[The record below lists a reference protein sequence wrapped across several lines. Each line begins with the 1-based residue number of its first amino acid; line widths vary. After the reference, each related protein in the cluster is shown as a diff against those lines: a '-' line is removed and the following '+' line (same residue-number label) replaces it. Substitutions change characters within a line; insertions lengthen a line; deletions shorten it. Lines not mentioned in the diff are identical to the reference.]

1 LFFDWQIR
9 SHAQKHFIAEAK
21 VTLIRSPTLLMLT
34 LTPTQGKDMKFYA
47 RKFEPGDEV
56 STEFLSVYLKVNGKR
71 AYVGG
76 ENSVFSASV
85 VTPLMITMSHP
96 TL

>member
-21 VTLIRSPTLLMLT
+21 VTLIRSPALLMT

-47 RKFEPGDEV
+47 GLRSGESGGTVGVEPT
-56 STEFLSVYLKVNGKR
+56 SSKRPRFAPSVYKLN
-71 AYVGG
+71 
-76 ENSVFSASV
+76 
-85 VTPLMITMSHP
+85 
-96 TL
+96 